1 MDYHHYFYDADAN
14 LVAKLPD
21 TRTME
26 MNVGDAVLI
35 GQEKSIYRIE
45 AILHIPGAAV
55 NIYPWLVSRLSK
67 PQVTS
72 SSLIK
77 RDKSLS
83 ADAYYNK

>member
-14 LVAKLPD
+14 LVAQLLD
-21 TRTME
+21 TDIE

-35 GQEKSIYRIE
+35 SQQKSIYRIE
-45 AILHIPGAAV
+45 AILHIPAAAV

-72 SSLIK
+72 
-77 RDKSLS
+77 
-83 ADAYYNK
+83 

>member
-14 LVAKLPD
+14 LVAQLLD
-21 TRTME
+21 TDIE

>member
-14 LVAKLPD
+14 LVAQLLD
-21 TRTME
+21 TDIE

-35 GQEKSIYRIE
+35 SQEKSIYRIE

-77 RDKSLS
+77 RDKSFS